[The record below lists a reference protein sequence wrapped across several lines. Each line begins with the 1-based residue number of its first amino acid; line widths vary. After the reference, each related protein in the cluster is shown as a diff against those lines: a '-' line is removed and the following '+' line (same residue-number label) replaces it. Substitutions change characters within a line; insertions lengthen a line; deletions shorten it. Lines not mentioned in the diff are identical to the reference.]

1 MTDKKDFGDKGEEI
15 AARYLADS
23 GFIIH
28 HRNWRS
34 LHHEVDIVAEWHGE
48 LVFVEV
54 KTRRSEAF
62 MTALSAVDR
71 KKRNNLIL
79 AARHYMIFFYHD
91 EPRPYRF
98 DIITVVASATTP
110 SRYDVTHYRRAFSDA
125 DYQPESQH
133 KGPPQW

>member
-1 MTDKKDFGDKGEEI
+1 MTDKKDFGNKGEEI

-48 LVFVEV
+48 IVFVEV

-79 AARHYMIFFYHD
+79 AARHYMNYFYNG

-98 DIITVVASATTP
+98 DIITVVGEGPQYEVS
-110 SRYDVTHYRRAFSDA
+110 HYRRAFSTN
-125 DYQPESQH
+125 DYQPEGHSR
-133 KGPPQW
+133 KEIEW